1 MLRLVGISIALLF
14 TSTAGA
20 YEEFTT
26 WRISGKDIERVELLP
41 AAIRSPGIMRIIF
54 KNDEQEDARNP
65 LVIVSDDGIE
75 ECYEWAQNAA
85 DNRQLTLEITQW
97 KTSKTLNG
105 VIVTGCFAME
115 P

>member
-1 MLRLVGISIALLF
+1 MLKLVGISIALLF

-26 WRISGKDIERVELLP
+26 WRINGGDIERVEMLP
-41 AAIRSPGIMRIIF
+41 AVIRSPGIMRIIF
-54 KNDEQEDARNP
+54 KNSEQDHARHP

-75 ECYEWAQNAA
+75 ECYKWARKSAH
-85 DNRQLTLEITQW
+85 NRQLTLEITQW